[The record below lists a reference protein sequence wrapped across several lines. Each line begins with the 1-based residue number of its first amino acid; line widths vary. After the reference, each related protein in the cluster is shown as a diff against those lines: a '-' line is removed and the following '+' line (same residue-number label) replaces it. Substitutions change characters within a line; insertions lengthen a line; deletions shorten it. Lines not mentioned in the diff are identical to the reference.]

1 MSHLLVLHDL
11 GAAGGDEW
19 NLAFAGWI
27 GSVDA
32 PDLPGHGRAA
42 QPVGGHHEVGDALF
56 AVADRLDGDPPVVL
70 GVGANGHSAR
80 VIALGGRASGLVLV
94 DGLGGPWLDVPAR
107 NVALRELRREVLLTP
122 GTMEAHQPPGTD
134 VRATMVLPVT
144 DRAHVVD
151 VCSRIA
157 VPTLV
162 VETPASSTPDADEVS
177 AVFPDARLVRIG
189 ERTPAAVAEVVVAWW
204 DERSPS

>member
-1 MSHLLVLHDL
+1 MSRLLVLHDV
-11 GAAGGDEW
+11 GAPGGEEW
-19 NLAFAGWI
+19 NLAFAGWV

-32 PDLPGHGRAA
+32 PDLPGHGRAP
-42 QPVGGHHEVGDALF
+42 QPVGGHHEVGDAVF

-80 VIALGGRASGLVLV
+80 VVALGGRASGLVLV

-107 NVALRELRREVLLTP
+107 NAALRELRREVLLTP
-122 GTMEAHQPPGTD
+122 GAMEAHQPPGTD

-144 DRAHVVD
+144 DRAHVVE
-151 VCSRIA
+151 VCSRIP

-162 VETPASSTPDADEVS
+162 VETPASPTPDADEIS
-177 AVFPDARLVRIG
+177 AAFPAAELVRVG
-189 ERTPAAVAEVVVAWW
+189 ERSPVAVAEVVVSWW
-204 DERSPS
+204 DARSPS

>member
-1 MSHLLVLHDL
+1 MSRLLVLHEL
-11 GAAGGDEW
+11 GAPGGEEW
-19 NLAFAGWI
+19 KLAFAGWI

-42 QPVGGHHEVGDALF
+42 QPVGGHHELGDAVF

-70 GVGANGHSAR
+70 GVGANGHSAL

-94 DGLGGPWLDVPAR
+94 DGLGGPWLDVAGR
-107 NVALRELRREVLLTP
+107 NVALRDLRREVLLTP

-134 VRATMVLPVT
+134 VRATMVLPVA
-144 DRAHVVD
+144 DRSHVVD

-162 VETPASSTPDADEVS
+162 VETPASPTPDADEIS
-177 AVFPDARLVRIG
+177 AVFPDARLVRLV
-189 ERTPAAVAEVVVAWW
+189 ERTPTAVADVVVPWW